1 MRGQFIN
8 DITAAVWAR
17 IFVILSGMWRIQL
30 NKMQEYKRE
39 HHAQATRSQM
49 RQENIKRPW
58 VRASRARSLARPPPP
73 RLPYYL

>member
-17 IFVILSGMWRIQL
+17 IFVSLSGMWRIQL

-58 VRASRARSLARPPPP
+58 CVHLARPPPLLACRIIYNP
-73 RLPYYL
+73 L